1 MTTPSRATHTSDT
14 ELRYLR
20 RSFVR
25 HLAADRR
32 STATRAAYGAAVD
45 QLEAFLSATG
55 LPTTVRQLE
64 PDHVDAFFGSLLER
78 QLRPATI
85 LARHHALSRF
95 FGWLVDEGEL
105 TASPM
110 TRLPRPTAPLG
121 QPTVLTADQIQALLG
136 ACAGPAFEDFRDTA
150 LIRVFVDT
158 GLRLTEMAALEID
171 DIDLDS
177 DAVYLAGTRR
187 SPRAVPFD
195 RPAARAVEV
204 YLAVRASHDR
214 AYLPALWLG
223 RRGRLTE
230 RGIEQ
235 AIRHRGQ
242 MAGLPTLRPHQ
253 FRHTFV
259 QTYLASGGN
268 RRQLMRLMGWKSR
281 QLLGRY
287 ALSERA
293 DRPPPAWLHLGDRL

>member
-1 MTTPSRATHTSDT
+1 MTPSRATHTSDT
-14 ELRYLR
+14 DLRYLR

-32 STATRAAYGAAVD
+32 SAATRAAYGAAID
-45 QLEAFLSATG
+45 QLDAFLAGQG
-55 LPTTVRQLE
+55 LPTTVRHLQ
-64 PDHVDAFFGSLLER
+64 PDHVDAFFVSLHER
-78 QLRPATI
+78 RLRPSTI

-95 FGWLVDEGEL
+95 FGWLVAEGEL
-105 TASPM
+105 EASPM
-110 TRLPRPTAPLG
+110 AQLPRPTAPLG
-121 QPTVLTADQIQALLG
+121 QPTVLSADQIQALLG
-136 ACAGPAFEDFRDTA
+136 SRAGTAFEDLRDAA
-150 LIRVFVDT
+150 LIRLFIET

-177 DAVYLAGTRR
+177 DAVYLAGTAGA
-187 SPRAVPFD
+187 PRAVPFD
-195 RPAARAVEV
+195 LRAARAIEG
-204 YLAVRASHDR
+204 YLAARARHDR

-259 QTYLASGGN
+259 QSYLTLGGD
-268 RRQLMRLMGWKSR
+268 RRELMRLVGWRSR

-287 ALSERA
+287 AVSEHA
-293 DRPPPAWLHLGDRL
+293 GRPPPAWLRLGDRL